1 MNTPPA
7 HPETVVA
14 VIPARMASTRF
25 PGKPLA
31 DETGK
36 PMIQH
41 VCEQAKKA
49 RLVDRVLVATD
60 DQRILEAVHGF
71 GGEAVLTSSEH
82 PNGTSRIAEVAQ
94 QLEGGIV
101 VNVQGDEPMIDPAT
115 IDLVV
120 QTLLEDS
127 EAPMATVACRFAP
140 DEDPLDPN
148 LVKVVHDAAGRAT
161 NFSRGPL
168 PEAGHAGN
176 SPQFRHVGLYAYRKS
191 FLPVFA
197 ALPGTEREASER
209 LEQLRALD
217 HGHAIAVA
225 ECPRAHHGID
235 TPEQYAR
242 FVKEMNDLSE

>member
-1 MNTPPA
+1 MSSPPA
-7 HPETVVA
+7 HPEAVVA

-31 DETGK
+31 AETGK

-60 DQRILEAVHGF
+60 DRRILEAVHGF

-82 PNGTSRIAEVAQ
+82 PNGTSRIAEVAE
-94 QLEGGIV
+94 QLAAAVV
-101 VNVQGDEPMIDPAT
+101 VNVQGDEPMIDPDT

-120 QTLLEDS
+120 QTLQQDP

-161 NFSRGPL
+161 NFSRAPL
-168 PEAGHAGN
+168 PDAGIGGN
-176 SPQFRHVGLYAYRKS
+176 SPQFRHVGLYAYRTS

-217 HGHAIAVA
+217 HGHPIVVA

-242 FVKEMNDLSE
+242 FVKEMSELSD